1 METYGSSPQNKLE
14 RPQVHS
20 ICSSFW
26 LLADESQNL
35 SLDEKKITIARA
47 EQIHKNYFHTKW
59 QLLTNHF
66 DFFFIYIIFLALVSY
81 FVLSLIYVTW
91 FISLQPKNWTN
102 WLDLRCILWQWK
114 TRASYWRY
122 IFTTSN
128 WVSSVDIFDY
138 IKFVFKFKQT
148 HKLLNFHGTNL
159 FYHAFTVF

>member
-1 METYGSSPQNKLE
+1 MWMLPYVIRILPWSKGLDPSSKQLMETYGSSPQNKLE

-66 DFFFIYIIFLALVSY
+66 DFFYIYNFLSSSKLFCSQLDIRHVIHQSTAKKLNK
-81 FVLSLIYVTW
+81 LIGPQMHPMAVE
-91 FISLQPKNWTN
+91 N
-102 WLDLRCILWQWK
+102 
-114 TRASYWRY
+114 
-122 IFTTSN
+122 
-128 WVSSVDIFDY
+128 
-138 IKFVFKFKQT
+138 
-148 HKLLNFHGTNL
+148 
-159 FYHAFTVF
+159 